1 MATVT
6 APVVCS
12 SVFPHPNGNSRNRNA
27 TALACRASADS
38 NGAIDFEEK
47 YMIENAFAVPAR
59 TLLASLALA
68 ATLAHADDYISP
80 TEDRVRLSL
89 GVVHVSN
96 ATDLRLDSSQG
107 VQGTPINAESEFG
120 LDSSD
125 FEPKF
130 QATVRVDERHRLRFD
145 YFTLDR
151 TGNTTLTGAP
161 ILFRNVILQT
171 GDPVQAA
178 LNLRSLGIS
187 YEYSFIHRQNF
198 ELAAT
203 VGINDTDISA
213 QARVSTSTR
222 HVNQTEDQAGP
233 FPTIGLDATYVVS
246 KRFYFDGRAQYFKVA
261 VDHIE
266 GSLGFYELDALYRF
280 RPNVSFALGYTA
292 TKADLES
299 QKQSNSGYFDL
310 SAKGPEFFVRV
321 AF

>member
-1 MATVT
+1 MIK
-6 APVVCS
+6 
-12 SVFPHPNGNSRNRNA
+12 NGIA
-27 TALACRASADS
+27 VLAQ
-38 NGAIDFEEK
+38 
-47 YMIENAFAVPAR
+47 
-59 TLLASLALA
+59 TLLPTLTLVA
-68 ATLAHADDYISP
+68 ALAHADDYLSP
-80 TEDRVRLSL
+80 TEERVRLSL
-89 GVVHVSN
+89 GVVRVSN
-96 ATDLRLDSSQG
+96 ATDMRLDSSQG

-130 QATVRVDERHRLRFD
+130 QAMVRVAERQRLRFD

-151 TGNTTLTGAP
+151 TGNTTLTSAP
-161 ILFRNVILQT
+161 IIFRNVILQT
-171 GDPVQAA
+171 GDPVQTT
-178 LNLRSLGIS
+178 LNMRILGIS

-203 VGINDTDISA
+203 AGIYDTDISV
-213 QARVSTSTR
+213 QARVSTPTR

-246 KRFYFDGRAQYFKVA
+246 KRFYFDGRAQYFKVN

-266 GSLGFYELDALYRF
+266 GSLGLYEVDALYRF

-292 TKADLES
+292 TKADLDS
-299 QKQSNSGYFDL
+299 QKQSNSGYFNL
-310 SAKGPEFFVRV
+310 SSKGPEFFVRV